1 LIKNALLGN
10 RGGMDA
16 SVQVAAP
23 AEAQERCPLTG
34 ALEAIGGKWSLII
47 LYYLAEKTRR
57 FAELQRLMPS
67 ISHKVLTETL
77 RGLEQHDLV
86 LRTAFDQV
94 PPRVEY
100 SISEHGRTVLP
111 LIEAVRIWG
120 RVHLTR

>member
-1 LIKNALLGN
+1 
-10 RGGMDA
+10 MDA
-16 SVQVAAP
+16 SVQIAAP
-23 AEAQERCPLTG
+23 AEVQERCPLTG
-34 ALEAIGGKWSLII
+34 ALEAIGGKWTLII
-47 LYYLAEKTRR
+47 LYYLAEETRR

-111 LIEAVRIWG
+111 LIEAVRVWG
-120 RVHLTR
+120 RVHIER